1 MNKAVFLD
9 KDGTVIKDVPYN
21 VNPDLIEL
29 LPGTIAGLQKLQAI
43 GYLLIMVTN
52 QAGVARG
59 YFTEAEL
66 PAVKE
71 RLEQLLNEH
80 SVKLNGFYYSPNH
93 PEGHVVPYNVSCNF
107 RKPMPGM
114 LLQAAQEHDI
124 DLKQSWMIGDIL
136 HDVEAGNRA
145 GCRTVLINN
154 GGETEWIKNNEY
166 REPEYICNN
175 LDEAAAYITGEQLKN
190 QVVSQVSIQQSFKG

>member
-1 MNKAVFLD
+1 MNKAIFLD

-21 VNPDLIEL
+21 VDPDKVTL
-29 LPGTIAGLQKLQAI
+29 LRGTAAGLQQLQSA

-66 PAVKE
+66 PAVKYKLQE
-71 RLEQLLNEH
+71 LLEPSNIRLD
-80 SVKLNGFYYSPNH
+80 GFYYCPNH
-93 PEGHVVPYNVSCNF
+93 PEGTVTPYNVSCDN

-114 LLQAAQEHDI
+114 LLQAAQDHQI
-124 DLKQSWMIGDIL
+124 DLNASWMIGDIL

-145 GCRTVLINN
+145 GCRSILINN
-154 GGETEWIKNNEY
+154 GGETEWLKDNEY
-166 REPEYICNN
+166 REPEYICAD
-175 LDEAAAYITGEQLKN
+175 LVEAAGYILKA
-190 QVVSQVSIQQSFKG
+190 SY